1 MHRFVVSL
9 VLAAALATAL
19 CAGLSAD
26 GTLLSPSQAAGYMSN
41 AGFLGSG
48 SGNQAYP
55 GNTGYP
61 GNAAYPGGNYPGGTP
76 NMGSGNLMPA
86 GITSRALPAAFN
98 LGGMN
103 NTLAMAHPRSLANHW
118 AVGVD
123 SLPTS
128 AITSPSGAMVAV
140 PSALSVRWWATERL
154 AVDLLVA
161 GNYNSAQAGKGE
173 LSPLVSSGPGNAFYA
188 GGLGVR
194 YNISELSH
202 DLLSQFV
209 VKASGAQSAGSI
221 SGWSGKATETTLA
234 VFVGAGF
241 EAFVPGWDWLSVE
254 GSAGATGFSQ
264 SLTPQGPGNG
274 GVQTISGVGLA
285 GSGFSPI
292 NLAAHIYF

>member
-1 MHRFVVSL
+1 MHRFAALL
-9 VLAAALATAL
+9 VLATAL
-19 CAGLSAD
+19 STALSAD
-26 GTLLSPSQAAGYMSN
+26 GTLLSPSQAAGYMNN
-41 AGFLGSG
+41 AQFLGSG
-48 SGNQAYP
+48 SAASSAYP
-55 GNTGYP
+55 GNSGYP
-61 GNAAYPGGNYPGGTP
+61 GNAAYPGSNYPGGTTP
-76 NMGSGNLMPA
+76 NMGGSNLMPA
-86 GITSRALPAAFN
+86 GITSRSLPAALNLRAMEN
-98 LGGMN
+98 LGI
-103 NTLAMAHPRSLANHW
+103 AKPRSLANHW

-123 SLPTS
+123 SLPTG
-128 AITSPSGAMVAV
+128 AITSPSSSMVAV
-140 PSALSVRWWATERL
+140 PSALSIRWWATERL

-173 LSPLVSSGPGNAFYA
+173 LSPLVSSGPGDAFYA
-188 GGLGVR
+188 GGLGLR

-221 SGWSGKATETTLA
+221 SGWSGKATESTLA

-254 GSAGATGFSQ
+254 GSAGVTGFSQ
-264 SLTPQGPGNG
+264 SLTPQSAGNG
-274 GVQTISGVGLA
+274 GAQTVSGVGLA

>member
-1 MHRFVVSL
+1 L
-9 VLAAALATAL
+9 Y
-19 CAGLSAD
+19 AD
-26 GTLLSPSQAAGYMSN
+26 GPLLSPAQAAGYMGN

-48 SGNQAYP
+48 SANSAYP
-55 GNTGYP
+55 GSSSYP
-61 GNAAYPGGNYPGGTP
+61 GNASYPGSYPGGTTP
-76 NMGSGNLMPA
+76 TMGGSNLMPA
-86 GITSRALPAAFN
+86 GITSRSLPASLNLRAMDN
-98 LGGMN
+98 LGI
-103 NTLAMAHPRSLANHW
+103 AKPRSLANHW

-123 SLPTS
+123 SLPTG
-128 AITSPSGAMVAV
+128 AITSPSGSMLAV
-140 PSALSVRWWATERL
+140 PSALSIRWWATERL

-173 LSPLVSSGPGNAFYA
+173 LSPLVSSGPGDAFYA
-188 GGLGVR
+188 GGLGLR

-221 SGWSGKATETTLA
+221 SGWSGKATESTLA

-254 GSAGATGFSQ
+254 GSAGVTGFSQ
-264 SLTPQGPGNG
+264 SLTPQSPGNG
-274 GVQTISGVGLA
+274 GAQTVSGVGLA